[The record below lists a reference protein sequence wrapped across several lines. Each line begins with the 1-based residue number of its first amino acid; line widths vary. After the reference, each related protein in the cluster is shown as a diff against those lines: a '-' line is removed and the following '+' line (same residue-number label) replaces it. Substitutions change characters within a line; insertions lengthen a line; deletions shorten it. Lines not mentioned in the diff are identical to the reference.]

1 MDYIIKGLPTNA
13 EKYAALNSSGLL
25 DPMNPTKGPNQ
36 EAQLKTTKFGT
47 MYADTTKEMY
57 ADADKTA
64 YILTQPEV
72 TEHDGPG
79 LSNPRTMAAYD
90 MDPGSLTDLETYGDA
105 TQATYRCEARS
116 VS

>member
-25 DPMNPTKGPNQ
+25 DPTKGPN
-36 EAQLKTTKFGT
+36 EDAQLKTSGYGA
-47 MYADTTKEMY
+47 MYADTTKAMY

-64 YILTQPEV
+64 YIITHQEF